1 VVLPFTAPHCPQT
14 LLSPAAYSG
23 LLEQQK
29 RKLVALLPA
38 VDRQDGIKYDSV
50 LSVVGMV

>member
-1 VVLPFTAPHCPQT
+1 MLSFTAPPCPQT
-14 LLSPAAYSG
+14 LLSPPAYSG

-38 VDRQDGIKYDSV
+38 VDRQDGIKYGNV